1 MQHKAAFYSV
11 IVLITLIFSVRL
23 FNIQIMND
31 EYAARAERN
40 ATQAEKLYAPR
51 GYIYDRNGQLMVG
64 NSPTYDLMVSPY
76 LVKDLDTV
84 QLGKLLDLEVADI
97 KKRLEKAKK
106 YSYFRSSM
114 FMKML
119 PKEHYARINT
129 ELKKF
134 AGFYPKSVSLE
145 ITQGLVLPML
155 WGSLEKSTP
164 TLFAKT
170 KGIPWGS
177 LWEKRDR

>member
-84 QLGKLLDLEVADI
+84 QLGKLLDLEVPT
-97 KKRLEKAKK
+97 
-106 YSYFRSSM
+106 SRS
-114 FMKML
+114 
-119 PKEHYARINT
+119 
-129 ELKKF
+129 
-134 AGFYPKSVSLE
+134 V
-145 ITQGLVLPML
+145 
-155 WGSLEKSTP
+155 
-164 TLFAKT
+164 
-170 KGIPWGS
+170 
-177 LWEKRDR
+177 

>member
-51 GYIYDRNGQLMVG
+51 GYIYDRNGKLLVG

-84 QLGKLLDLEVADI
+84 KLGKLLDLEVADI
-97 KKRLEKAKK
+97 KSRL
-106 YSYFRSSM
+106 
-114 FMKML
+114 
-119 PKEHYARINT
+119 
-129 ELKKF
+129 
-134 AGFYPKSVSLE
+134 
-145 ITQGLVLPML
+145 
-155 WGSLEKSTP
+155 
-164 TLFAKT
+164 
-170 KGIPWGS
+170 
-177 LWEKRDR
+177 

>member
-84 QLGKLLDLEVADI
+84 QL
-97 KKRLEKAKK
+97 
-106 YSYFRSSM
+106 
-114 FMKML
+114 
-119 PKEHYARINT
+119 
-129 ELKKF
+129 
-134 AGFYPKSVSLE
+134 
-145 ITQGLVLPML
+145 
-155 WGSLEKSTP
+155 
-164 TLFAKT
+164 
-170 KGIPWGS
+170 
-177 LWEKRDR
+177 

>member
-134 AGFYPKSVSLE
+134 AGFYPQKRILRNYPRPGAANV
-145 ITQGLVLPML
+145 V
-155 WGSLEKSTP
+155 GSLEKSTP

-170 KGIPWGS
+170 KGIPWGIS
-177 LWEKRDR
+177 LGKAG

>member
-11 IVLITLIFSVRL
+11 IVLITLIFIVRL

-40 ATQAEKLYAPR
+40 ATQTEKLYAPR

-84 QLGKLLDLEVADI
+84 QLGRLLD
-97 KKRLEKAKK
+97 
-106 YSYFRSSM
+106 
-114 FMKML
+114 
-119 PKEHYARINT
+119 
-129 ELKKF
+129 
-134 AGFYPKSVSLE
+134 
-145 ITQGLVLPML
+145 
-155 WGSLEKSTP
+155 
-164 TLFAKT
+164 
-170 KGIPWGS
+170 
-177 LWEKRDR
+177 